1 MLLLLFLLTLSIDAT
16 LYIVH
21 HFLQS
26 VFSRY
31 FNKILPFYW
40 HNIKADKAFLEVLDA
55 ARIRCVWDIRLWRV
69 SKHVPYYSGENL
81 ATVLGDRYEYHPEFA
96 PEFEML
102 TAFKDKKA
110 TWADSEPIYRRLIAG
125 RTPLAGRSPDE
136 LDRICLMCTE
146 KTAHQCH
153 RRLAAEYIA
162 SQFPDA
168 EIVHL

>member
-1 MLLLLFLLTLSIDAT
+1 MPKIFTIG
-16 LYIVH
+16 
-21 HFLQS
+21 
-26 VFSRY
+26 FS
-31 FNKILPFYW
+31 
-40 HNIKADKAFLEVLDA
+40 DKSPEAFLEVLDA

-69 SKHVPYYSGENL
+69 SKYVPYYSGENL

-110 TWADSEPIYRRLIAG
+110 NWADAEPIYRRLIAG
-125 RTPLAGRSPDE
+125 RAPLAGCNPDE